1 MEQNVKQV
9 IVLRKDLHMR
19 KGKMVAQGA
28 HASVDAFLSLF
39 SRNRDGNH
47 TTTYT
52 LQVKDETMLS
62 YWLDGSFTKI
72 CLYVESED
80 ELTELYERIR
90 RENPDIPVALIEDMG
105 LTEFHGQ
112 ITRTAVGIGPYWAD
126 EIDKFTRDLKLL

>member
-39 SRNRDGNH
+39 
-47 TTTYT
+47 TETEKEEETTYT
-52 LQVKDETMLS
+52 LHVKDKSMLS
-62 YWLDGSFTKI
+62 HWLDGSFTKI
-72 CLYVESED
+72 CLYVESEQ
-80 ELTELYERIR
+80 ELVELYERIR
-90 RENPDIPVALIEDMG
+90 REASAIPVALIEDMG

-112 ITRTAVGIGPYWAD
+112 ITKTAVGIGPYWSE
-126 EIDKFTRDLKLL
+126 EIDRFTKDLKLL